1 MKMTKKKAAMEAV
14 AIADIAVALSAE
26 VKMTPTASWTK
37 VERSWT
43 MAPT

>member
-14 AIADIAVALSAE
+14 AIRYTGSISGSEEDTDS
-26 VKMTPTASWTK
+26 MWTK
-37 VERSWT
+37 VERSQT